1 MTFHSM
7 MMRYALG
14 LFSAIK
20 AYCDWAESEARSQRD
35 LLLLAA
41 LPMLGLCLFLWLMPS
56 WVSHLVALAL
66 LAPVF
71 YIGSLLAWDHLQPCV
86 GNWIRRK

>member
-1 MTFHSM
+1 MNIHTM
-7 MMRYALG
+7 MMRYTMSV
-14 LFSAIK
+14 FSAIK
-20 AYCDWAESEARSQRD
+20 AYCDWAESEAQSQRD

-41 LPMLGLCLFLWLMPS
+41 LPVLGLCLFLWLMPS

-71 YIGSLLAWDHLQPCV
+71 YVGSVLVSDHLQSCV
-86 GNWIRRK
+86 SNWMRSK